1 MTYTSQSMYLK
12 RAKKHQTPLFD
23 KYIRKKYWW
32 EELGWGEE
40 GMATP
45 SLQGPG
51 PRKERLSHCVL
62 LVSMHENK

>member
-23 KYIRKKYWW
+23 KYIRKKYWLRGAW
-32 EELGWGEE
+32 VGGED
-40 GMATP
+40 MATP

-51 PRKERLSHCVL
+51 PRKERLSHCIL